1 MLGGALGTGGL
12 EMALFRVTGWAV
24 VAFAL
29 AACGGADAV
38 NLSGPDGSTG
48 DDGGGNGTGT
58 IGTSGSG
65 TANGTSSGGSTSG
78 GTSGSSSA
86 TGGANGS
93 SGSGSGSVT
102 SGTSN
107 GSNGSSSTGSG
118 SSGGVSS
125 DAGGGSTTSGGVE
138 AGPLADSGS
147 TSSGGVDAGPSADSG
162 STSGGGVD
170 AGPLAESGAACAG
183 MACSGWAT
191 ALSAASSLRGAAGA
205 SADQA
210 LMNCV
215 IQLHQSDCCGARR
228 AYGFNHAA
236 RTQLCT
242 AESSCPMTYPRTP
255 GCTNSTITTDTGET
269 TTNPNEV
276 RLRVVNPMSC
286 AYGTCYTCETFVC
299 KGAGACMSAPS
310 INPLQC
316 G

>member
-1 MLGGALGTGGL
+1 
-12 EMALFRVTGWAV
+12 MALFRVTGWGV

-48 DDGGGNGTGT
+48 DDGGGSGTGSG
-58 IGTSGSG
+58 GTSGGG
-65 TANGTSSGGSTSG
+65 TANGTSNGGSTSG
-78 GTSGSSSA
+78 GTSGGSSA
-86 TGGANGS
+86 
-93 SGSGSGSVT
+93 SG
-102 SGTSN
+102 
-107 GSNGSSSTGSG
+107 GSNGSSGGSGNVSTGTTSGSNGSGGTGSG
-118 SSGGVSS
+118 SSSGGSG
-125 DAGGGSTTSGGVE
+125 DAGSGSTTSG
-138 AGPLADSGS
+138 AGDASPLADSGS
-147 TSSGGVDAGPSADSG
+147 TSSGSGDAGQAADTGSTTSG
-162 STSGGGVD
+162 SGD
-170 AGPLAESGAACAG
+170 ASPLADGGPTCAG
-183 MACSGWAT
+183 MDCRGWAS

-215 IQLHQSDCCGARR
+215 VQLHQSDCCGARR

-242 AESSCPMTYPRTP
+242 AESSCAMTYPRMP

-269 TTNPNEV
+269 TTNPNDV

-286 AYGTCYTCETFVC
+286 AFGTCYTCETFVC
-299 KGAGACMSAPS
+299 KGGACMSAPS